1 MVACNIKHPDKLLLL
16 HLPATWSIVLCL
28 LPAWLDFDPPPTVAH
43 FLFPLPFA
51 LCPFWYLSISVHLL
65 AIASNVFISFIH
77 ISSMLPYALRADSSP
92 PPPTQSTAGD
102 LTMPDFMAYIGIMRR
117 LLGNEFVC
125 GADIVAI
132 PKEDDR
138 FWINEHI
145 RDQRPGKCTVQKEV
159 F

>member
-1 MVACNIKHPDKLLLL
+1 
-16 HLPATWSIVLCL
+16 
-28 LPAWLDFDPPPTVAH
+28 
-43 FLFPLPFA
+43 
-51 LCPFWYLSISVHLL
+51 
-65 AIASNVFISFIH
+65 
-77 ISSMLPYALRADSSP
+77 MLPYALRADSSP

-159 F
+159 S

>member
-1 MVACNIKHPDKLLLL
+1 
-16 HLPATWSIVLCL
+16 
-28 LPAWLDFDPPPTVAH
+28 
-43 FLFPLPFA
+43 
-51 LCPFWYLSISVHLL
+51 VHLL

-77 ISSMLPYALRADSSP
+77 ISLMLLRAAAAGPSPPSPSP
-92 PPPTQSTAGD
+92 PPSQSPAGD

-145 RDQRPGKCTVQKEV
+145 RDQRPGKCTVRK
-159 F
+159 

>member
-1 MVACNIKHPDKLLLL
+1 
-16 HLPATWSIVLCL
+16 
-28 LPAWLDFDPPPTVAH
+28 
-43 FLFPLPFA
+43 
-51 LCPFWYLSISVHLL
+51 
-65 AIASNVFISFIH
+65 
-77 ISSMLPYALRADSSP
+77 MLPGAAAAGPSP
-92 PPPTQSTAGD
+92 PSPAGD

-145 RDQRPGKCTVQKEV
+145 RAHRPGKCTAGKNNYPKSGIT